1 MIYKALELMHSF
13 GGFILTL
20 IGIIIA
26 IVNLSKKNNCKLY
39 PVRLFLI

>member
-26 IVNLSKKNNCKLY
+26 IVNLSKKITANFIQFGY
-39 PVRLFLI
+39 F